1 MYMLQDGAEYDE
13 YGNRK
18 KYGSGHRRESAGSGT
33 LPRGYDRGWF
43 LHYFS
48 VCFYFT
54 YTRKYICLIFRL
66 PKL

>member
-1 MYMLQDGAEYDE
+1 MWYMLQDGAEYDE

-43 LHYFS
+43 LVFTLFFCVYISHTQKKIYF
-48 VCFYFT
+48 FNF
-54 YTRKYICLIFRL
+54 
-66 PKL
+66 